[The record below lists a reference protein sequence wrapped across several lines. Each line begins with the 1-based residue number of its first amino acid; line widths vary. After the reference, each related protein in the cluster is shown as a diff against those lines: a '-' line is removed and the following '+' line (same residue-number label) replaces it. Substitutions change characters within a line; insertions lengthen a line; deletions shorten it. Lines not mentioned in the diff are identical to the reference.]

1 MVFLLSILAY
11 IQVLNI
17 HFNDVY
23 GSSIEIKKELL
34 MHYIKFDFLKENK
47 MTFLAITYRTLSG
60 TKEVIETFERKA
72 TQWVV
77 YKDEKPA
84 YFVDF
89 YDLEKESNAMMN
101 SLVLCTKRSIREVLE
116 IINKKNN
123 INLSVPVISRLGY
136 KKIVKSKKI
145 ELDLGPIPEE
155 WLAYS
160 L

>member
-1 MVFLLSILAY
+1 MYQKIY
-11 IQVLNI
+11 
-17 HFNDVY
+17 
-23 GSSIEIKKELL
+23 
-34 MHYIKFDFLKENK
+34 
-47 MTFLAITYRTLSG
+47 
-60 TKEVIETFERKA
+60 
-72 TQWVV
+72 
-77 YKDEKPA
+77 
-84 YFVDF
+84 
-89 YDLEKESNAMMN
+89 
-101 SLVLCTKRSIREVLE
+101 REVLE

>member
-1 MVFLLSILAY
+1 
-11 IQVLNI
+11 
-17 HFNDVY
+17 
-23 GSSIEIKKELL
+23 
-34 MHYIKFDFLKENK
+34 
-47 MTFLAITYRTLSG
+47 MTFLATTYRTLSG
-60 TKEVIETFERKA
+60 TKEVIETLEKKA

-77 YKDEKPA
+77 YKDNKPS

-101 SLVLCTKRSIREVLE
+101 SLVLCTKRSMQEVLE

-123 INLSVPVISRLGY
+123 INLSVPVVSRLGY
-136 KKIVKSKKI
+136 KKLVKSKKI
-145 ELDLGPIPEE
+145 ELDLEPIPEK

>member
-1 MVFLLSILAY
+1 
-11 IQVLNI
+11 
-17 HFNDVY
+17 
-23 GSSIEIKKELL
+23 
-34 MHYIKFDFLKENK
+34 MHYIKFDFLKESK
-47 MTFLAITYRTLSG
+47 MTFLANTYRTLSG
-60 TKEVIETFERKA
+60 TKEIIVSLEEKS

-101 SLVLCTKRSIREVLE
+101 SLVLCTKRTIYEVLE
-116 IINKKNN
+116 LINKKNN
-123 INLSVPVISRLGY
+123 INLSVPIKSRLGF
-136 KKIVKSKKI
+136 KKIVKSRKI

>member
-23 GSSIEIKKELL
+23 VSSIEIKKELL

-77 YKDEKPA
+77 YKDEKHA

>member
-1 MVFLLSILAY
+1 
-11 IQVLNI
+11 
-17 HFNDVY
+17 
-23 GSSIEIKKELL
+23 
-34 MHYIKFDFLKENK
+34 MHYIRFDFLKESN
-47 MTFLAITYRTLSG
+47 MTFLANTYRTLSG
-60 TKEVIETFERKA
+60 TKEIIVSLEEKS

-101 SLVLCTKRSIREVLE
+101 SLVLCTKRTIYEVLDL
-116 IINKKNN
+116 INKKNN
-123 INLSVPVISRLGY
+123 INLSVPIKSRLGF
-136 KKIVKSKKI
+136 KKIVKSRKI